1 MSRFRA
7 RWFGLASFV
16 TSLFLLSGP
25 WLISILCGTS
35 FFRAVDAGLLVATPV
50 DFFFVLL
57 WWGGSHAAKHGIEL
71 EMGGGYWVYEPLY
84 EVADED
90 GVAAEGG
97 DVALDLDGLRREPK
111 RIVKT

>member
-1 MSRFRA
+1 M
-7 RWFGLASFV
+7 
-16 TSLFLLSGP
+16 
-25 WLISILCGTS
+25 
-35 FFRAVDAGLLVATPV
+35 ATPV